1 MQGGG
6 KATVDFREDRDARD
20 ALILNGRMWGN
31 VQLEVTKTT
40 SSGNYLGQFQLVVTP
55 HSFIE

>member
-1 MQGGG
+1 MQGAG

-20 ALILNGRMWGN
+20 ALILNGRMWGD

-40 SSGNYLGQFQLVVTP
+40 GSGNLSWSILVGSDPTFF
-55 HSFIE
+55 H